1 MVNEL
6 KWAEGVRPKVE
17 RIVLTRPVVTELDDL
32 KITFDVRAAVIDTAD
47 EAIANA
53 VIQEAIADG
62 VAELY
67 MLDREFVLNALR
79 EKIEREKTCSVE
91 IICEEE

>member
-1 MVNEL
+1 M
-6 KWAEGVRPKVE
+6 E
-17 RIVLTRPVVTELDDL
+17 RIVLTRTVFGGINGAKLTHEL
-32 KITFDVRAAVIDTAD
+32 RAVIIDAAD

-67 MLDREFVLNALR
+67 LLDRKFVLDALR
-79 EKIEREKTCSVE
+79 EKIEREKE
-91 IICEEE
+91 KL

>member
-1 MVNEL
+1 MKRDEN
-6 KWAEGVRPKVE
+6 VRPKME

-67 MLDREFVLNALR
+67 LLDREFVLDALR
-79 EKIEREKTCSVE
+79 EKIERKEKE
-91 IICEEE
+91 